1 MAASRSDAVDT
12 AELQAAVFP
21 LGVGPHESGEANQ
34 RRLLRRIRALFG
46 CLASREPARR
56 LHQNTGTDWLPPVL
70 GPGAWSNG
78 FLAALAD
85 SSAAWYVDRH

>member
-1 MAASRSDAVDT
+1 MAVSQSDAVD
-12 AELQAAVFP
+12 AADLQAAVFP
-21 LGVGPHESGEANQ
+21 LGVGPDESGEAN
-34 RRLLRRIRALFG
+34 RRGLLRRIRALFG
-46 CLASREPARR
+46 SLASREPAPR
-56 LHQNTGTDWLPPVL
+56 LHGNTGTDWLPPVL